1 MLLCMIRKSSACR
14 GVPDNGC
21 AVWRCVISRFMAN
34 VCKYA
39 VYTLDHVTRIVSGCY
54 RGESPGQ

>member
-1 MLLCMIRKSSACR
+1 MLLCVLRQSSACC

-21 AVWRCVISRFMAN
+21 AVWHWVISRFMAN

>member
-1 MLLCMIRKSSACR
+1 MKSSVCC

-21 AVWRCVISRFMAN
+21 TVFECVISCFMAN

-39 VYTLDHVTRIVSGCY
+39 VYTLDHVTRIGGGCY
-54 RGESPGQ
+54 WGESQAAKQV